1 MPEEVDRRLD
11 EIWQVMHAAVERGM
25 RQTEVLPG
33 PFRIAR
39 RANALMQDVMQRTDD
54 PLAVLDWVN
63 VYAMAV
69 AEENAA
75 GGRVVTARPTVRPA

>member
-1 MPEEVDRRLD
+1 
-11 EIWQVMHAAVERGM
+11 
-25 RQTEVLPG
+25 
-33 PFRIAR
+33 
-39 RANALMQDVMQRTDD
+39 MQDVRQRTDD